1 MSPMPD
7 SRASWRS
14 LATGIAKIA
23 LGVGLLLLLWHRGL
37 VDPVR
42 LSKALTLHPG
52 LCLAAFALQGAVLA
66 SMGLRWR
73 ILSRPSGLFL
83 AKWEAVRLTLVSL
96 ALSTCLPGNA
106 AGDLAKGWILTR
118 RGVPFAKTLGT
129 MAVDRWT
136 GITGLFLSWTFWTA
150 VLVTVDPRTRAMG
163 SILLAVA
170 AAGSMACLLVCLY
183 GHAMIRYIPVPS
195 GNHPWKA
202 KMLGAIRA
210 VLDTA
215 ASSGA
220 DRGAILTGVAFSF
233 VSQQM
238 MVGIGWCGAH
248 VVDIPASIPEIGALL
263 PATMIANSLP
273 LSPGGVGVGETVGAL
288 GFSRLGYP
296 AWTGS
301 ETLLLVRLASVS
313 WAVPGLVAWLASRP
327 PKAATA

>member
-1 MSPMPD
+1 MPD
-7 SRASWRS
+7 HRISWRS
-14 LATGIAKIA
+14 FAGGAAKILLGIA
-23 LGVGLLLLLWHRGL
+23 LLVLLWHRGL

-42 LSKALTLHPG
+42 LSRSLSTHPG
-52 LCLAAFALQGAVLA
+52 LCLAAFVLQGSVLV

-73 ILSRPSGLFL
+73 ILSKPSGLLL
-83 AKWEAVRLTLVSL
+83 ARWEAVRLTLVSL

-106 AGDLAKGWILTR
+106 AGDLSKGWILSR
-118 RGVPFAKTLGT
+118 RGVPFSRTLGT

-150 VLVTVDPRTRAMG
+150 ILVAEDPRARALG

-170 AAGSMACLLVCLY
+170 AAGSIVSLAICLY
-183 GHAMIRYIPVPS
+183 GHSLIRFLPAPS
-195 GNHPWKA
+195 STSGWMGKSFRL
-202 KMLGAIRA
+202 LGS

-220 DRGAILTGVAFSF
+220 DRRAILTGVVFSC

-248 VVDIPASIPEIGALL
+248 VVNIPATISEIGALL

-273 LSPGGVGVGETVGAL
+273 ISPGGVGVGETVGAL

-313 WAVPGLVAWLASRP
+313 WALPGLLAWLASRT
-327 PKAATA
+327 PKTISV

>member
-1 MSPMPD
+1 V
-7 SRASWRS
+7 AG
-14 LATGIAKIA
+14 GIAKIL
-23 LGVGLLLLLWHRGL
+23 LGAALLLLLWHRGL

-42 LSKALTLHPG
+42 LSKALSTHPR
-52 LCLAAFALQGAVLA
+52 LCLAAFLLQGAVLT

-73 ILSRPSGLFL
+73 ILSRPSGLLL

-96 ALSTCLPGNA
+96 ALSTCLPGTA

-118 RGVPFAKTLGT
+118 RAIPFAKTLGT

-150 VLVTVDPRTRAMG
+150 VLVVEDPRARALG
-163 SILLAVA
+163 SILLAVST
-170 AAGSMACLLVCLY
+170 AGSMASLAICLY
-183 GHAMIRYIPVPS
+183 GHALIRFLPAPS
-195 GNHPWKA
+195 STNGWMGKLFRA
-202 KMLGAIRA
+202 LGS

-220 DRGAILTGVAFSF
+220 DRRAILTGVAFSC

-248 VVDIPASIPEIGALL
+248 VVDVPASVSEIGALL

-313 WAVPGLVAWLASRP
+313 WALPGLVAWLASRP
-327 PKAATA
+327 KKDLAAPSST

>member
-1 MSPMPD
+1 MPEP
-7 SRASWRS
+7 RGSWRS
-14 LATGIAKIA
+14 ITTGFAKVL
-23 LGVGLLLLLWHRGL
+23 LGIGLLLLLWHRGL

-42 LSKALTLHPG
+42 LSKALSTHPL
-52 LCLAAFALQGAVLA
+52 LCLVAFALQGAVLT

-73 ILSRPSGLFL
+73 ILSKPSGLVL
-83 AKWEAVRLTLVSL
+83 AKWEAVRLTMISL

-106 AGDLAKGWILTR
+106 AGDLSKGWILTR

-150 VLVTVDPRTRAMG
+150 VLVAVDPRARALG
-163 SILLAVA
+163 SILLAVSA
-170 AAGSMACLLVCLY
+170 TISVGCLLVCLY
-183 GHAMIRYIPVPS
+183 GHSLIRYIPVPS
-195 GNHPWKA
+195 AGHPWLA
-202 KMLGAIRA
+202 RIVGILRAI
-210 VLDTA
+210 LDTA

-220 DRGAILTGVAFSF
+220 DRGAILTGVAFSC

-238 MVGIGWCGAH
+238 MLGIGWCGAH
-248 VVDIPASIPEIGALL
+248 VVNIPATISEIGALL

-273 LSPGGVGVGETVGAL
+273 LSPGGVGVGEAVGAL

-313 WAVPGLVAWLASRP
+313 WALPGLVAWLASRP
-327 PKAATA
+327 KAEPT

>member
-1 MSPMPD
+1 M
-7 SRASWRS
+7 
-14 LATGIAKIA
+14 ATGIAKVA
-23 LGVGLLLLLWHRGL
+23 LGVALLLLLWHRGL
-37 VDPVR
+37 VDPIR
-42 LSKALTLHPG
+42 LSRALTTHPL
-52 LCLAAFALQGAVLA
+52 LCLVAFVLQGAVLA

-73 ILSRPSGLFL
+73 ILSKPSGLFL
-83 AKWEAVRLTLVSL
+83 AKWESVRLTMISL

-118 RGVPFAKTLGT
+118 RGVPFTKTLGT

-136 GITGLFLSWTFWTA
+136 GITGLFLSWTLWTA
-150 VLVTVDPRTRAMG
+150 ALVVVDPRARALG

-170 AAGSMACLLVCLY
+170 AAGSIACLLVCLY
-183 GHAMIRYIPVPS
+183 GHALIRYIPVPS
-195 GNHPWKA
+195 SEHPWLA
-202 KMLGAIRA
+202 KLVGSIRA

-220 DRGAILTGVAFSF
+220 DRGAILTGVAFSC
-233 VSQQM
+233 VGQQI

-248 VVDIPASIPEIGALL
+248 VVNIPATIPEIGALL

-313 WAVPGLVAWLASRP
+313 WAVPGLMAWLASRP
-327 PKAATA
+327 KKDLAA